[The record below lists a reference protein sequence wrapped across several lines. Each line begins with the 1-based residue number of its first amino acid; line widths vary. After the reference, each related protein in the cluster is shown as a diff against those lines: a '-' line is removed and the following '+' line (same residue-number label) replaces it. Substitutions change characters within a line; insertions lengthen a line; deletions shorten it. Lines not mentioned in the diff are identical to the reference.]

1 MSLETSNKINKL
13 LLSGTPNGLFFSKWL
28 KENGYSYQL
37 INKYRKSGWL
47 TSLANGVMYRTGDS
61 LSAYAALQCYNQ
73 QLDKDVRIAAHS
85 ALELLGFNHYVPM
98 GKPVLIVASS
108 ESNIPEWMRSEAFDK
123 TIKPFTTEIFLVPQI
138 TIIQERKLDLLIS
151 APEQA
156 FLECI
161 LLAPNQYSY
170 MDLYYIM
177 EQLTTLR
184 PEIVQILLETTKNFR
199 VKRLFL
205 YMAEKAGHYWFDLL
219 DSSKV
224 SLGNSKLQLV
234 EGGVY
239 IDKYKITIPEE
250 LYEYE

>member
-123 TIKPFTTEIFLVPQI
+123 TIKP
-138 TIIQERKLDLLIS
+138 
-151 APEQA
+151 
-156 FLECI
+156 
-161 LLAPNQYSY
+161 
-170 MDLYYIM
+170 
-177 EQLTTLR
+177 
-184 PEIVQILLETTKNFR
+184 
-199 VKRLFL
+199 
-205 YMAEKAGHYWFDLL
+205 
-219 DSSKV
+219 
-224 SLGNSKLQLV
+224 
-234 EGGVY
+234 
-239 IDKYKITIPEE
+239 
-250 LYEYE
+250 